1 MHPRSLA
8 LPSRIILFAFAA
20 IILSLVPFSAFSQD
34 KKAEP
39 MPTPN
44 VARTPNVSK
53 DAQPT
58 PTPAKPK
65 EEPKPTPT
73 PKAKEEPK
81 QKKVD
86 PKDAFKNPTVDQVVE
101 ASILVYAFPGGRE
114 KMKQIR
120 KTEMERGKLV
130 MTGADGQVTNANYQR
145 WSSRGDVTGKEKI
158 RLDQEL
164 PTATYS
170 VVQADDK
177 IFGIYNDST
186 FALRE
191 DAAATFQ
198 NRVAHSIES
207 LLFYKENGSTIQ
219 LAGKDKILGV
229 DFYLVDL
236 TDKIGRKTRYYISA
250 KTFRVMQLDYETG
263 GVKHTRKFRDY
274 KYAQGVLVPFFS
286 ELSSGDKVIETVTVG
301 TVTFGQKVDDSLF
314 TASAS

>member
-8 LPSRIILFAFAA
+8 LPFRIILFVLAA
-20 IILSLVPFSAFSQD
+20 IALSFVPLTVFGQD
-34 KKAEP
+34 KQT

-44 VARTPNVSK
+44 VAPTPNAAK
-53 DAQPT
+53 QAKKEEPQPT
-58 PTPAKPK
+58 PTPAKSK
-65 EEPKPTPT
+65 EEPKP
-73 PKAKEEPK
+73 
-81 QKKVD
+81 KKID
-86 PKDAFKNPTVDQVVE
+86 PKEAIKNPTVEQVVE
-101 ASILVYAFPGGRE
+101 SSILIYAFPGGRE

-130 MTGADGQVTNANYQR
+130 MTGTDGQITNANYQR
-145 WSSRGDVTGKEKI
+145 WSLRGDAAGKEKI

-170 VVQADDK
+170 VVQTDDK
-177 IFGIYNDST
+177 IFGIFNDST
-186 FALRE
+186 FPLRE

-219 LAGKDKILGV
+219 LAGKDKVLGV
-229 DFYLVDL
+229 EFFLVDL
-236 TDKIGRKTRYYISA
+236 TDKQGRKTRYYIST
-250 KTFRVMQLDYETG
+250 KSFRIMQLDYETG

-314 TASAS
+314 AASAS